1 LQAQQVSSS
10 TAGNHRYDFL
20 QTVSPK
26 MLSALKFYW
35 FSCKGYRLQPWRS
48 PYIRWRME
56 TFFGPEAA
64 PADAGTFF
72 RLTWRERARL
82 LKFFRWAEIHRHEM
96 RRKRSI

>member
-1 LQAQQVSSS
+1 
-10 TAGNHRYDFL
+10 
-20 QTVSPK
+20 

-35 FSCKGYRLQPWRS
+35 LSCKGYRLRPWRS

-56 TFFGPEAA
+56 TFFGSEAA
-64 PADAGTFF
+64 PTDARTFF

-82 LKFFRWAEIHRHEM
+82 LKFFRWADIRRAET